1 MDHTEPQTT
10 RLPYNAEMFKRATE
24 FSDQLLAAIPELHGV
39 AIIPLWAAQ
48 TEGVPN
54 GLLQLRDPKPPFI
67 SSLLM
72 LVKQLT
78 AFAVDAHRDLIMQLQ
93 MFDRHAAEL
102 AATITART
110 EQLKGMPEP
119 TQPNG

>member
-1 MDHTEPQTT
+1 
-10 RLPYNAEMFKRATE
+10 MFKRATE
-24 FSDQLLAAIPELHGV
+24 FSDSVLAAIPELHGV

-48 TEGVPN
+48 TEGAPN

-67 SSLLM
+67 SSLLL

-119 TQPNG
+119 TPPNG